1 MESADN
7 IFGFIYNSSKVVL
20 AAPSCGPS
28 AAMERLCKVSVL
40 HGPKDLRLEERV
52 LKSPGPTELQI
63 VVKSTGLCG
72 SDLHY
77 YQHYRNGDLQVR
89 EPLCLGHE
97 SAGVVIDVGSQVDGF
112 NVGDRVA
119 LEVGLPCGGCEQ
131 CSGGRYNI
139 CQHLQFRSSAKAFPH
154 FQGTLQERINHPASW
169 CHKLPNQVSFE
180 MGALLEPLSVA
191 IQATRRAQRAH
202 WGPTLVLG
210 AGAVGLLCAA
220 MAKVIGSINVVIA
233 DIQQE
238 RVRFA
243 TEHGFADKGS
253 AVSAR
258 RGQTIE
264 ENIQIAKET
273 AALITEEIPTR
284 TGSVDGFDVVF
295 ECTGAEACTQ
305 AAIYAARP
313 GATVVIVGM
322 GNPVQTLP
330 ISAATLR
337 EVDILGT
344 FRYANTY
351 PEAIELVSSCNPLL
365 PDIEKLITHRF
376 RGLDNAECAFELAA
390 RTKDAEGKLVLKV
403 VIKSPDD

>member
-1 MESADN
+1 MDS
-7 IFGFIYNSSKVVL
+7 
-20 AAPSCGPS
+20 
-28 AAMERLCKVSVL
+28 LCKASVL

-63 VVKSTGLCG
+63 IVKTTGLCG

-112 NVGDRVA
+112 NVGDRVV
-119 LEVGLPCGGCEQ
+119 LEVGLPCGGCER
-131 CSGGRYNI
+131 CSEGRYNI
-139 CQHLQFRSSAKAFPH
+139 CPHLNFRSSAKSFPH
-154 FQGTLQERINHPASW
+154 AQGTLQERINHPASW
-169 CHKLPNQVSFE
+169 CHKLPDQVSFE

-191 IQATRRAQRAH
+191 IQATRRAQFAH
-202 WGPTLVLG
+202 GSPTLVLG
-210 AGAVGLLCAA
+210 AGGVGLLCAA
-220 MAKVIGSINVVIA
+220 MAKVTGSVNVVIA

-243 TEHGFADKGS
+243 TEHGFADQG
-253 AVSAR
+253 VVVPAR

-264 ENIQIAKET
+264 ENLQIAKEN
-273 AALITEEIPTR
+273 AALIMEKIPTR
-284 TGSVDGFDVVF
+284 TGPVDGFDVVF

-313 GATVVIVGM
+313 GARVVIVGM

-330 ISAATLR
+330 ISAATLH

-344 FRYANTY
+344 FRYAHTY
-351 PEAIELVSSCNPLL
+351 LEAIELVSSPNPLL
-365 PDIEKLITHRF
+365 PDIEQLITHRF
-376 RGLDNAECAFELAA
+376 SGLNNAERAFEMAA
-390 RTKDAEGKLVLKV
+390 RTKDVDGNLVLKV
-403 VIKSPDD
+403 IVENPDD